1 MATQNSTLTQDHVK
15 SLFEYRD
22 GQLYRKSNG
31 KVSACK
37 HSDGYLRSHINY
49 KVYYNHRLI
58 FLFHH
63 GYMPKYID
71 HIDGNPAN
79 NKIENLRDVTNGQ
92 NQQNRKVNEN
102 NKSGYKNVHWSNSMK
117 KWCVQI
123 TVNEEVKTVG
133 FYECVDAAGS
143 AAQDARNKLHGE
155 YASNGR

>member
-1 MATQNSTLTQDHVK
+1 MATQNSTLTQDQVK
-15 SLFEYRD
+15 SLFEYKD
-22 GQLYRKSNG
+22 GQLYRKING
-31 KVSACK
+31 RLSACK
-37 HSDGYLRSHINY
+37 HADGYLRSHINN
-49 KVYYNHRLI
+49 KIHYNHRLI
-58 FLFHH
+58 FLIYY

-92 NQQNRKVNEN
+92 NQQNKKLNGN
-102 NKSGYKNVHWSNSMK
+102 NRSGHKNVHWSNSMK

-133 FYECVDAAGS
+133 FYECLDVAGI
-143 AAQDARNKLHGE
+143 AAQEARNKLHGE